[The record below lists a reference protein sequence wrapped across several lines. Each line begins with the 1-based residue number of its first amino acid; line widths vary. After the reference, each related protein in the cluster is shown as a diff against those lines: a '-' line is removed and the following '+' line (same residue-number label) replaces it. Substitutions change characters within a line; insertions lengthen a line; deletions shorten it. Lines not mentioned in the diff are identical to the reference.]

1 MNEQAQQVLADML
14 ERALSGVDAAVEFS
28 QAQIPDVVEQ
38 LLMWHM
44 VESLLSCLAAACA
57 ALCSFALFRKGA
69 ASQKIAREAYK
80 NGEQWT
86 RFSNSSSGLTSH
98 AYDFKASG
106 VAFYVPASL
115 MALVSPFFISTTWL
129 KILIAPKLYLLE
141 YAASLVK

>member
-44 VESLLSCLAAACA
+44 FKS
-57 ALCSFALFRKGA
+57 ALFFSTGLAMILISAWCIWYVFKDLEGAVDSFNQEGA
-69 ASQKIAREAYK
+69 AVIILMLVFLFT
-80 NGEQWT
+80 G
-86 RFSNSSSGLTSH
+86 
-98 AYDFKASG
+98 G
-106 VAFYVPASL
+106 VIVTYTHL
-115 MALVSPFFISTTWL
+115 DWIQM
-129 KILIAPKLYLLE
+129 LIAPKLYLLE